1 MSTTTAS
8 EKHAPQDPALPE
20 RRKPAARGRRVLWHL
35 GHFCFGCSVLV
46 LVMAG
51 ALALVLGVGLGAP
64 AWLKERVARGIN
76 EGLPGYALRFDD
88 MSLTLE
94 RNLVPRLA
102 LRGVAIAGVDGGPLA
117 KLSALEV
124 TVAPGPLLQGEVQP
138 ATVRLEG
145 GQLLLRRRADG
156 DLSLALTEPDSA
168 QDTGE
173 PQSVATLTQ
182 QIGAVLAR
190 PEFGALREVT
200 ADNLSL
206 RYEDARAGRAWTADG
221 GQVRLTREGRRLGL
235 RGNVTVLGARDYAT
249 TLEVSYGGQ
258 IGEAAAE
265 FSVKFE
271 DMPAGDI
278 AGQSPALAWL
288 GALDAPISG
297 ALRARVD
304 ADGKLGP
311 LNATLQ
317 IGAGALQP
325 TAATEP
331 IKFRSARSYFTYDP
345 AVQEIV
351 FSELSVD
358 SAWGSAQAEG
368 KARLV
373 GMETGWPRE
382 LQAQIRVGEIIAN
395 PADVYPAPVTFE
407 GATMDLRLQPD
418 PFVLSI
424 GEFRLR
430 DQGQQLILHGE
441 VFGRDDGWDLALD
454 GALDGLS
461 PARLMALWPEVVKP
475 KVRTWIDENV
485 SHADLSNIQ
494 LAVRAVPGEQPDVA
508 LEFDY
513 ENLETV
519 FVKDVPPIS
528 GAAGHASIFD
538 NWFVIHAERGQV
550 MAEQGGLIDISGTSF
565 IIPDLRLKESPARAH
580 LRTQSTITAALS
592 LLDSPPFRFLEKAGQ
607 VVTLADGRARLEGRL
622 DFMLTERLRPDEV
635 AFDVAGELHDV
646 RSETLIKGRV
656 LAAERL
662 AVEARKDHIRIG
674 GKARVGAVPVTG
686 AWDMAL
692 GRNPQGESRVT
703 GQIEISERF
712 ADEFGIGLPPGSLS
726 GAGRADIAIGFA
738 KDQPPQFALSSDL
751 AGLGLR
757 IPQLDW
763 ALSEVGT
770 GRLDVAGSLG
780 EPPEIESI
788 GLRAA
793 GLTAQGR
800 VRLDARGAFE
810 RAEFSN
816 VALADWLSAPVTLI
830 ARGQGQTPRI
840 EVRGGTV
847 DLRKISLGGG
857 ARDEGGPV
865 DLRLDLLQ
873 ISEGMR
879 LTEFRAMLDTEGG
892 ASGSFEGRLN
902 GITPVTGQVIPMD
915 GRSAFH
921 IKSDDAGG
929 LLGAAGLL
937 QQARNGKLDLM
948 LTPAVEPGS
957 YDGVL
962 GIDQIRVKDAP
973 VLAAL
978 LNTISVVGLVEQ
990 LYGNGLHFGRVDARF
1005 RLTPESLTL
1014 LEGSAVGVSVGI
1026 SMDGYYDLA
1035 SKVMDM
1041 QGVISPVYLLNAIGG
1056 VFSRPGEGLI
1066 GFSYT
1071 LRGPTLAPVVGV
1083 NPLSAIA
1090 PGFLR
1095 EMFRRP
1101 APTVDRKRP
1110 AAVSGRSGPDEARN
1124 QPPDYQRQ
1132 DR

>member
-1 MSTTTAS
+1 MLVLVA
-8 EKHAPQDPALPE
+8 AGAL
-20 RRKPAARGRRVLWHL
+20 
-35 GHFCFGCSVLV
+35 VLV
-46 LVMAG
+46 LGAG
-51 ALALVLGVGLGAP
+51 LRAP
-64 AWLKERVARGIN
+64 AWIKERVGERLN
-76 EGLPGYALRFDD
+76 DGLPGYALRFDE
-88 MSLTLE
+88 MSLRLE

-102 LRGVAIAGVDGGPLA
+102 LRGVTIAGADGGPLA
-117 KLSALEV
+117 KLSALEI
-124 TVAPGPLLQGEVQP
+124 TAAPGALLQGELQP

-156 DLSLALTEPDSA
+156 ELSLALTGPDAA
-168 QDTGE
+168 QDTAE
-173 PQSVATLTQ
+173 PQSVALLTK
-182 QIGAVLAR
+182 QIDAVLAR

-221 GQVRLTREGRRLGL
+221 GQIRLTREGTQMGL

-258 IGEAAAE
+258 IGEATAE

-288 GALDAPISG
+288 MALDAPISG
-297 ALRARVD
+297 ALRAGVD
-304 ADGKLGP
+304 AEGKLGP
-311 LNATLQ
+311 LSATLQ

-325 TAATEP
+325 TPATEP
-331 IKFRSARSYFTYDP
+331 IPFRSARSYFTYDP
-345 AVQEIV
+345 VAQEIV

-358 SAWGSAQAEG
+358 SAWGSAQADG

-373 GMETGWPRE
+373 GMEAGWPRE

-395 PADVYPAPVTFE
+395 PVDVYPAPVTFE

-424 GEFRLR
+424 GEFRLS
-430 DQGQQLILHGE
+430 DQGQHLTLRGE
-441 VFGRDDGWDLALD
+441 VLGRNDGWDLALD
-454 GALDGLS
+454 GALDGLT
-461 PARLMALWPEVVKP
+461 PERLLALWPEAVKP
-475 KVRTWIDENV
+475 IARTWIDKNV
-485 SHADLSNIQ
+485 RHADLSNIQ
-494 LAVRAVPGEQPDVA
+494 LAVRAVPGEKPDLA

-519 FVKDVPPIS
+519 YVRDVPPIT
-528 GAAGHASIFD
+528 GASGHASIFD
-538 NWFVIHAERGQV
+538 NWFVIHADRGRV
-550 MAEQGGLIDISGTSF
+550 MAERGGRIDISGTSF

-580 LRTQSTITAALS
+580 LRTESTITAALS
-592 LLDSPPFRFLEKAGQ
+592 VLDSPPFRFLEKAGQ

-635 AFDVAGELHDV
+635 AFDVSGELHDV
-646 RSETLIKGRV
+646 RSETLVKGRV

-662 AVEARKDHIRIG
+662 DVEASKNHVRIG

-692 GRNPQGESRVT
+692 GSNPQGESRVR

-726 GAGRADIAIGFA
+726 GAGRADIEIGFA

-763 ALSEVGT
+763 ALSQAGT
-770 GRLDVAGSLG
+770 GRLDVAGTLG
-780 EPPEIESI
+780 ESPGIESI

-800 VRLDARGAFE
+800 VRLDAQGAFE

-816 VALADWLSAPVTLI
+816 VAIADWLSAPVTLI
-830 ARGQGQTPRI
+830 GRGPGRAPRI
-840 EVRGGTV
+840 EVRGGKV
-847 DLRKISLGGG
+847 DLRKTSLGGSG
-857 ARDEGGPV
+857 ASRGGGGPV

-873 ISEGMR
+873 ISEGMA
-879 LTEFRAMLDTEGG
+879 LTEFRATLDTTGG
-892 ASGSFEGRLN
+892 TSGPFEGRLN
-902 GITPVTGQVIPMD
+902 GIAPVTGQVMPMD

-921 IKSDDAGG
+921 IKAADAGG
-929 LLGAAGLL
+929 LLTSAGLL
-937 QQARNGKLDLM
+937 RQGRDGKLDLM
-948 LTPAVEPGS
+948 LTPAPEPGS

-962 GIDQIRVKDAP
+962 EIHQIRVKDAP
-973 VLAAL
+973 ALAVL

-1005 RLTPESLTL
+1005 RLTPERLIL
-1014 LEGSAVGVSVGI
+1014 LEGSAVGASVGI
-1026 SMDGYYDLA
+1026 SMDGYFNLA
-1035 SKVMDM
+1035 SKAMDM
-1041 QGVISPVYLLNAIGG
+1041 QGVISPVYVLNGIGG
-1056 VFSRPGEGLI
+1056 VFTRPGEGLF
-1066 GFSYT
+1066 GFNYT
-1071 LRGPTLAPVVGV
+1071 LRGLTSDPVVGV
-1083 NPLSAIA
+1083 NPLSAMA

-1095 EMFRRP
+1095 EVFRRP
-1101 APTVDRKRP
+1101 VPTVDGRQP
-1110 AAVSGRSGPDEARN
+1110 AVVSGQSGPDEVRN
-1124 QPPDYQRQ
+1124 QQRDYQRQ